1 MGDEFFKNQ
10 GLIGAVDKGLFDAN
24 TILKADTDD
33 TPEALTIAASRIVAR
48 LAAGSII
55 AATIQQVLNLL
66 MTTQNDIITR
76 NGTVPIRLN
85 ITTQTVV
92 GRLTGGNLAAITIGI
107 SDNNIIQIDHASAT
121 DDDYA
126 KFTAA
131 GLEGRSF
138 AEVLADLSGQATAA
152 FSWNGQNLT
161 ETGTINATNAVWWRE
176 HHYTIFSISPGAS
189 GAVETAPDS
198 NTLGGWQ
205 LTTSGHQLFY
215 NCHVHED
222 WSADSDLEAHVIFE
236 VNVDN
241 TGGNVGDTVDL
252 QLIARMKGDAE
263 TAVKTQT
270 LEIETT
276 VGQSPQYKQF
286 EAIFLVDFDSGTD
299 PLDVGDLVTFEL
311 NLETDTS
318 EVDDIIVNH
327 VMCRYRSKK
336 PQNEV

>member
-1 MGDEFFKNQ
+1 M
-10 GLIGAVDKGLFDAN
+10 ADKKLSELN
-24 TILKADTDD
+24 EL
-33 TPEALTIAASRIVAR
+33 AASPAGDDEVYIRDVSEGASAESKRITVGNLVGIIKDLFGAHTVLIAISNNTPVA
-48 LAAGSII
+48 LVVG
-55 AATIQQVLNLL
+55 Q
-66 MTTQNDIITR
+66 
-76 NGTVPIRLN
+76 
-85 ITTQTVV
+85 QTVV
-92 GRLTGGNLAAITIGI
+92 GRLTGENITAITIGI
-107 SDNNIIQIDHASAT
+107 SDNNIVQIDHASAT

-138 AEVLADLSGQATAA
+138 AEVLADLSGQAGAA

-161 ETGTINATNAVWWRE
+161 NTGTIQASNAVWWRE
-176 HHYTIFSISPGAS
+176 HHYTIFSISPGQS
-189 GAVETAPDS
+189 GATETAPDS

-222 WSADSDLEAHVIFE
+222 WSEDSDLEAHVIFE

-270 LEIETT
+270 LEIATV
-276 VGQSPQYKQF
+276 VGQSAQYKQF

-299 PLDVGDLVTFEL
+299 PLESGDLVTFEL

-318 EVDDIIVNH
+318 EVGDIIVNH
-327 VMCRYRSKK
+327 VMCRYRSRK

>member
-48 LAAGSII
+48 LAAGSIT
-55 AATIQQVLNLL
+55 AATIQEVLNLL

-76 NGTVPIRLN
+76 NGTNPIRLN
-85 ITTQTVV
+85 IGQSRIPA
-92 GRLTGGNLAAITIGI
+92 RLAAGNLVAATPA
-107 SDNNIIQIDHASAT
+107 QI
-121 DDDYA
+121 
-126 KFTAA
+126 
-131 GLEGRSF
+131 
-138 AEVLADLSGQATAA
+138 LALLSGQAGAA

-189 GAVETAPDS
+189 GATETAPDS

-222 WSADSDLEAHVIFE
+222 WSEDSDLEAHVVFE

-252 QLIARMKGDAE
+252 KLIARMKGDAE

-270 LEIETT
+270 LEIAT
-276 VGQSPQYKQF
+276 VVDQSAQYKQF

>member
-1 MGDEFFKNQ
+1 MADKKLSELDELAVSPADDDEVYIRDVSEGASAESKRITVGNLV
-10 GLIGAVDKGLFDAN
+10 GLIKDLFGAHTVLIAISNN
-24 TILKADTDD
+24 T
-33 TPEALTIAASRIVAR
+33 PVALVV
-48 LAAGSII
+48 G
-55 AATIQQVLNLL
+55 Q
-66 MTTQNDIITR
+66 
-76 NGTVPIRLN
+76 
-85 ITTQTVV
+85 QTVV
-92 GRLTGGNLAAITIGI
+92 GRLTGENITAVAIGI
-107 SDNNIIQIDHASAT
+107 SDNNIVQIDHASAT

-161 ETGTINATNAVWWRE
+161 ETGTINASNAVWWRE

-189 GAVETAPDS
+189 GATETAPDS

-205 LTTSGHQLFY
+205 LNASAETLFY

-222 WSADSDLEAHVIFE
+222 WSEDSDLEAHVIFE

-270 LEIETT
+270 LEIATV
-276 VGQSPQYKQF
+276 VGQSAQYKQF

-318 EVDDIIVNH
+318 EVGDIIVNH